1 MRLLAAL
8 MVGSGAAWVAG
19 ILVANPYLLV
29 PALPPVFIIA
39 VCYLVVAAGVVLATQ
54 RHSQLP
60 GRLIALWALAI
71 IALGV
76 SLAPAGPGRVSLR
89 HHRVRA
95 VDRAAVAGVQL
106 PIDLQAHAGTGLT
119 IDTSTAAR
127 LRASS
132 ARAQRASSM
141 RFGIAPQSRRRFPG
155 NASAPPTMLPS
166 TRAR

>member
-71 IALGV
+71 IALVV
-76 SLAPAGPGRVSLR
+76 SLAPAGLSLPL
-89 HHRVRA
+89 VG
-95 VDRAAVAGVQL
+95 AALVF
-106 PIDLQAHAGTGLT
+106 GTITFALW
-119 IDTSTAAR
+119 
-127 LRASS
+127 
-132 ARAQRASSM
+132 
-141 RFGIAPQSRRRFPG
+141 IAPPLLAFSFVSTFTRTPEPVSGSIPQ
-155 NASAPPTMLPS
+155 PPP
-166 TRAR
+166 A